1 MLRFMLRT
9 GGGATGAVLRDDEGR
24 FLEAQAAAYNHCMDA
39 LTTEAYACRDGVV
52 LAERH
57 GVTRL
62 CLETD
67 CQEVVGLWENRGNN
81 RSVIHPILMEIQE
94 RSLQFQDFTFIHAS
108 RLCNRVAHELAKQA
122 DGTVETVVWHEPP
135 SCIQS
140 LLEAVCNHV
149 T

>member
-1 MLRFMLRT
+1 
-9 GGGATGAVLRDDEGR
+9 
-24 FLEAQAAAYNHCMDA
+24 MDA
-39 LTTEAYACRDGVV
+39 LTTEAYACRDGMI

-57 GVTRL
+57 GVTQL

-67 CQEVVGLWENRGNN
+67 CQEVVTLWENRGNS

-94 RSLQFQDFTFIHAS
+94 RSLQFQAFSFIHAS
-108 RLCNRVAHELAKQA
+108 RLCNKVAHELAKQA
-122 DGTVETVVWHEPP
+122 DGTVETVVWHESP

-140 LLEAVCNHV
+140 LLEADCNHV

>member
-1 MLRFMLRT
+1 
-9 GGGATGAVLRDDEGR
+9 
-24 FLEAQAAAYNHCMDA
+24 MDA
-39 LTTEAYACRDGVV
+39 LTTEAYACRDGMA

-57 GVTRL
+57 SITRL